1 MSQSLSPEDK
11 IQCNKIAYGNGFRL
25 ERAVDRGWLRCE
37 SALISTVIWL
47 SVDEQRN
54 WLVAVDSAVI
64 SERVDY
70 NPSTVSGPGVARFQ
84 FNSVERCS
92 EFVDQVYRV
101 SASTPT
107 SPQELFKQATA
118 HLSEKTEIERLAR
131 QRIGQEVLRENLLQ
145 QHKTTC
151 ALTGINNKE
160 LLIVSHIKPWAKCE
174 SDKERLDLD
183 NCLLLSALWDAAF
196 DKGLV
201 TLDHNGCP
209 VFSGKLTAES
219 QENLLWKHPVV
230 LNQNNLR
237 YLEWHWEN
245 LFVG

>member
-1 MSQSLSPEDK
+1 MTRLLAAADK
-11 IQCNKIAYGNGFRL
+11 TECGKIAFGNGFRL
-25 ERAVDRGWLRCE
+25 EREIDRGWLKYE
-37 SALISTVIWL
+37 SAVISTAIWL

-54 WLVAVDSAVI
+54 WLVAVDSTVI
-64 SERVDY
+64 AELLENV
-70 NPSTVSGPGVARFQ
+70 PSTVSGPGIARYHF
-84 FNSVERCS
+84 SSLERCS

-101 SASTPT
+101 SASTQT
-107 SPQELFKQATA
+107 DPQELFKQATA

-131 QRIGQEVLRENLLQ
+131 QRIGQEVLRENLLK

-183 NCLLLSALWDAAF
+183 NCLLLSALWDCAF

-201 TLDHNGCP
+201 TIDQNGCP

-219 QENLLWKHPVV
+219 KENLLWKHAVV

-237 YLEWHWEN
+237 YLKWHWEN
-245 LFVG
+245 LFLG